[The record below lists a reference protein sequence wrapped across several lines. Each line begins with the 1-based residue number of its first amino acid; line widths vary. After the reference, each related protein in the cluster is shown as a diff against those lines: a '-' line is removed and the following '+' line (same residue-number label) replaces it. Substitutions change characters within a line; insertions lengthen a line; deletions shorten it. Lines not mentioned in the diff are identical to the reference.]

1 MNALRQV
8 VEALVLL
15 TAGDSYFKSEYE
27 GALFLIGLTIYI
39 HMLRRESEGR

>member
-15 TAGDSYFKSEYE
+15 TANVSYFRSEY
-27 GALFLIGLTIYI
+27 GDALFLIGLTIYV
-39 HMLRRESEGR
+39 HMLRRESEGK